1 MTNDD
6 KNLILTQ
13 VQTDV
18 SLISFLSVISVFFIG
33 ALLPKFDAYD
43 LSVKIPIS
51 FLIVSTFAFLF
62 SALILSNASQKI
74 ITGNTEQMK
83 KYISWGYAISEYLG
97 VFLFVLSIP
106 LVVSVIT
113 NDLYLRIVTFLS
125 AIVGIGF
132 YQFLGFSFLDQHFT
146 KSSKIFSLLILLFGT
161 GLFISQILA
170 FHFTLV
176 SVAFLVFIFVIT
188 CLGPVENFQ

>member
-18 SLISFLSVISVFFIG
+18 SPISFLSVISVFFIG

-62 SALILSNASQKI
+62 FALILSNASQKI

-83 KYISWGYAISEYLG
+83 KYTS
-97 VFLFVLSIP
+97 
-106 LVVSVIT
+106 SVIT